1 LPSPGKKTLKSF
13 RKENEKLSPRAQVF
27 KDILDNAKELKG
39 EIDVT
44 RTVQE
49 IEFEKTIEKEIIK
62 DEQHF
67 TDSRKE
73 YLSNTVQEVNE
84 RFNHKKEKLRTRR
97 HSIA

>member
-27 KDILDNAKELKG
+27 KDILENAKELKG

-49 IEFEKTIEKEIIK
+49 IEFIK

-73 YLSNTVQEVNE
+73 YLSNTVQEVND
-84 RFNHKKEKLRTRR
+84 RFNDKKEKLRTRR